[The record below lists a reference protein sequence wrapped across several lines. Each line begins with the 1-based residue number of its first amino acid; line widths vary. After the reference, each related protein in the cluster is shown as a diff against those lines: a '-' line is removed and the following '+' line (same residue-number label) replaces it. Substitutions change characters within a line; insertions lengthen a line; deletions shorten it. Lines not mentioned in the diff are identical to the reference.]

1 MSCGD
6 PNEVDCREVLSE
18 VYFYLDAECAEAR
31 REIIQQHLDECTPCL
46 REFGIEQEV
55 RALVQ
60 RCCRQEVAPNGLK
73 DRLREKLS
81 GFDLPR

>member
-6 PNEVDCREVLSE
+6 PHEVDCREVLSE
-18 VYFYLDAECAEAR
+18 VYFYLDAECADAR
-31 REIIQQHLDECTPCL
+31 RAIIRQHLDECTPCL

-81 GFDLPR
+81 GIEFPR

>member
-6 PNEVDCREVLSE
+6 PHEVDCREVLSE
-18 VYFYLDAECAEAR
+18 VYFYLDAECADAR
-31 REIIQQHLDECTPCL
+31 RVIIRQHLDECTPCL

-60 RCCRQEVAPNGLK
+60 RCCQQEVAPHGLK
-73 DRLREKLS
+73 DRLRAKLS
-81 GFDLPR
+81 GLDFPR